1 MISTWPQLVL
11 NELHICVIIP
21 LGFHAMTIKD
31 QHNYGA
37 PKGLTSVMFVFVCG
51 MNCLAKLSA
60 RVGVR
65 TMRMP
70 IQKKALLLFSRD

>member
-11 NELHICVIIP
+11 NELHICVNIP

-37 PKGLTSVMFVFVCG
+37 PKGLTSVMFVYVCVWYELPG
-51 MNCLAKLSA
+51 KTSVPGL
-60 RVGVR
+60 V
-65 TMRMP
+65 
-70 IQKKALLLFSRD
+70 